1 MFGPRKRP
9 SATLLSRCDLRRR
22 LQECTF
28 ILELRL
34 LRGNCPDQHTEDR
47 LRDNVR
53 DGVANLLRCRRC
65 DASEADLGKHGGRV
79 SVTRTPSNTLNNI
92 YLKNLTYKMKK
103 DMGCSEAYFSFY
115 RCNKDAIDN
124 FFAGK
129 NKALHVKILKMLEDR
144 SFESR
149 R

>member
-9 SATLLSRCDLRRR
+9 PATLLLGCDLRPG

-79 SVTRTPSNTLNNI
+79 SVTRTPSNELN
-92 YLKNLTYKMKK
+92 K
-103 DMGCSEAYFSFY
+103 
-115 RCNKDAIDN
+115 
-124 FFAGK
+124 FFAR
-129 NKALHVKILKMLEDR
+129 V
-144 SFESR
+144 
-149 R
+149 

>member
-103 DMGCSEAYFSFY
+103 QSTCTTNDSSQ
-115 RCNKDAIDN
+115 N
-124 FFAGK
+124 
-129 NKALHVKILKMLEDR
+129 
-144 SFESR
+144 
-149 R
+149 

>member
-65 DASEADLGKHGGRV
+65 DDLGKHGRRV
-79 SVTRTPSNTLNNI
+79 SVTRTTLNTLQNV
-92 YLKNLTYKMKK
+92 KM
-103 DMGCSEAYFSFY
+103 YITIL
-115 RCNKDAIDN
+115 R
-124 FFAGK
+124 
-129 NKALHVKILKMLEDR
+129 VKPKR
-144 SFESR
+144 
-149 R
+149 